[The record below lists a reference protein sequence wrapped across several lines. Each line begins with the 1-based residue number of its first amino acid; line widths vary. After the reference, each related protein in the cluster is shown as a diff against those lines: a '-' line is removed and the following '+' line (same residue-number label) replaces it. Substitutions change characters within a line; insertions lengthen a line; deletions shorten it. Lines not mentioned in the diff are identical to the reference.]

1 MKEMLER
8 AVSYLRGM
16 WHRRWVGLAAA
27 WVAAIIGV
35 AIVYKVPEKYE
46 AQARVYVDTE
56 SLLKPLLAG
65 LAIQP
70 NLDQQVALMSRTLIS
85 RPNVERLIRMAD
97 LDLGV
102 RTGADRE
109 ELTDQVIKTIRLNS
123 VSTNLYT
130 IGYRDPNPDQAK
142 RVVQSLLNIFVESSL
157 GDKRQDQQTAVKFLD
172 EQIKRYEDALR
183 AAENRLKDFKLK
195 YMGVTE
201 SRDGGSNYFSRLS
214 ELRNNIEAAKLEL
227 QSYEQARD
235 SYKRELAGEVPTY
248 IGSSNDVETPI
259 TTPELDKRIEA
270 LKKEQD
276 DLLRKYTDQHPDVQ
290 TARRLIAQLEEQR
303 KEEID
308 ARKKAVTKTAA
319 APNASDRNPV
329 YQQLRISLAEAE
341 ASVSSARAKLA
352 GYESQYQQ
360 LRAQAQLVPQVE
372 AEFAQLNRDY
382 DVQKKTYETLLAR
395 RESATM
401 GKDVQDTGTTQFRVI
416 DPPRVS
422 PEPVFPN
429 RLALLGIA
437 CALSIVIGL
446 LAAFAASQIMPTFH
460 DARVLR
466 DISKRPILGMVSMI
480 QGDNVRRRRRREG
493 LLFAGGLSGL
503 FAAFVGVITI
513 ALLVGRVVSRSCAAP
528 APTCRRAARRP
539 RRPRRARARPRPRR
553 SCAPWTPKRARCAQ
567 RRPWRSAR
575 CVPRSSPRP

>member
-8 AVSYLRGM
+8 VISYLRGM

-27 WVAAIIGV
+27 WIAAIIGV
-35 AIVYKVPEKYE
+35 AIVYKVPERYE

-102 RTGADRE
+102 RTGADRD
-109 ELTDQVIKTIRLNS
+109 ELTDQVIKNIRLNS

-157 GDKRQDQQTAVKFLD
+157 GDKRQDTQTAVKFLD

-195 YMGVTE
+195 YMGVADNK
-201 SRDGGSNYFSRLS
+201 DGGGDYFRRLS
-214 ELRNNIEAAKLEL
+214 QLRSDIEAAKLEL

-235 SYKRELAGEVPTY
+235 SYKRELAGEVPSFV
-248 IGSSNDVETPI
+248 GSTADVDTPI
-259 TTPELDKRIEA
+259 VTPELDKRIDA
-270 LKKEQD
+270 LRKEKD

-290 TARRLIAQLEEQR
+290 TADRLIAQLEAQR
-303 KEEID
+303 KEEVE
-308 ARKKAVTKTAA
+308 ARRKAVTKSAGAT
-319 APNASDRNPV
+319 PQASDRNPV
-329 YQQLRISLAEAE
+329 FQQLRISLAEAE
-341 ASVSSARAKLA
+341 ASVAAARAKLS

-360 LRAQAQLVPQVE
+360 LRSQAQLVPQVE

-382 DVQKKTYETLLAR
+382 DVQKKTYENLLAR
-395 RESATM
+395 REAATM
-401 GKDVQDTGTTQFRVI
+401 GKDVQDTGSTQFRVI

-429 RLALLGIA
+429 RIALLAIVF
-437 CALSIVIGL
+437 ALSAIVGL
-446 LAAFAASQIMPTFH
+446 LAAFAGSQIMPTFH
-460 DARVLR
+460 DARMLR
-466 DISKRPILGMVSMI
+466 DLSKRPILGMVSLI
-480 QGDNVRRRRRREG
+480 QGEQSRRRRRREG
-493 LLFAGGLSGL
+493 FLFAGGLSGL
-503 FAAFVGVITI
+503 LAAFVGVMAF
-513 ALLVGRVVSRSCAAP
+513 ALMVGRVV
-528 APTCRRAARRP
+528 
-539 RRPRRARARPRPRR
+539 
-553 SCAPWTPKRARCAQ
+553 
-567 RRPWRSAR
+567 
-575 CVPRSSPRP
+575 

>member
-8 AVSYLRGM
+8 LLSYLRGM

-27 WVAAIIGV
+27 WVAAIIGI
-35 AIVYKVPEKYE
+35 AIVYKVPEKFE

-56 SLLKPLLAG
+56 SVLKPLLAG

-102 RTGADRE
+102 RTGAERE
-109 ELTDQVIKTIRLNS
+109 ELTDQIIKTIRLTS

-130 IGYRDPNPDQAK
+130 IAYRDPNPDQAK

-157 GDKRQDQQTAVKFLD
+157 GDKRQDTQTAVKFLD

-201 SRDGGSNYFSRLS
+201 NRDNGSNYFSRLS

-248 IGSSNDVETPI
+248 IGSTGDVDTPI

-290 TARRLIAQLEEQR
+290 TARRLIEQLEAQR

-308 ARKKAVTKTAA
+308 ARRKAATKTTTA

-352 GYESQYQQ
+352 GYEAQYQQ

-401 GKDVQDTGTTQFRVI
+401 GKDVQDTGSTQFRVI

-429 RLALLGIA
+429 RLALLGIV
-437 CALSIVIGL
+437 CALSTLIGL

-480 QGDNVRRRRRREG
+480 QGENVRRRRRREG
-493 LLFAGGLSGL
+493 WLFAGGLSGL

-513 ALLVGRVVSRSCAAP
+513 ALLVGRVV
-528 APTCRRAARRP
+528 
-539 RRPRRARARPRPRR
+539 
-553 SCAPWTPKRARCAQ
+553 
-567 RRPWRSAR
+567 
-575 CVPRSSPRP
+575 

>member
-8 AVSYLRGM
+8 LVTYLRGM
-16 WHRRWVGLAAA
+16 WQRRWVGLAAA

-35 AIVYKVPEKYE
+35 AIVYKVPERYE

-56 SLLKPLLAG
+56 SVLKPLLAG

-70 NLDQQVALMSRTLIS
+70 NVDQQVALMSRTLIS

-102 RTGADRE
+102 RTGTERE
-109 ELTDQVIKTIRLNS
+109 ELTDQIIKTIRLTS

-130 IGYRDPNPDQAK
+130 IAYRDPNPDQAK

-157 GDKRQDQQTAVKFLD
+157 GDKRQDTQTAVKFLD

-214 ELRNNIEAAKLEL
+214 ELRSNIEAARLEL

-248 IGSSNDVETPI
+248 IGSTSDPDTPI
-259 TTPELDKRIEA
+259 ATPELDKRIEA

-308 ARKKAVTKTAA
+308 ARRKAAAKSAATTTPTAA
-319 APNASDRNPV
+319 NDRNPV

-341 ASVSSARAKLA
+341 ASVSAAKAKLA

-382 DVQKKTYETLLAR
+382 SVQKKTYEDLLAR
-395 RESATM
+395 REAASM
-401 GKDVQDTGTTQFRVI
+401 GKDVQDTGSTQFRVI

-429 RLALLGIA
+429 RLALLAIV
-437 CALSIVIGL
+437 CVLSTVIGL

-480 QGDNVRRRRRREG
+480 QGENVRRRRRREG
-493 LLFAGGLSGL
+493 WLFAGGLSGL

-513 ALLVGRVVSRSCAAP
+513 ALLVGRVV
-528 APTCRRAARRP
+528 
-539 RRPRRARARPRPRR
+539 
-553 SCAPWTPKRARCAQ
+553 
-567 RRPWRSAR
+567 
-575 CVPRSSPRP
+575 

>member
-27 WVAAIIGV
+27 WIAAIIGV

-56 SLLKPLLAG
+56 SVLKPLLAG

-102 RTGADRE
+102 RTGADRD
-109 ELTDQVIKTIRLNS
+109 ELTDQVIKTIRLTS

-142 RVVQSLLNIFVESSL
+142 RVVQNLLNIFVESSL
-157 GDKRQDQQTAVKFLD
+157 GDKRQDQQSAVKFLD

-183 AAENRLKDFKLK
+183 AAENRLKDFRLK
-195 YMGVTE
+195 YMGVADNK
-201 SRDGGSNYFSRLS
+201 DGGGDYFRRLS
-214 ELRNNIEAAKLEL
+214 QLRNDIEAAKLEL

-235 SYKRELAGEVPTY
+235 SYKRELAGEVPTFLP
-248 IGSSNDVETPI
+248 NAADTETPI
-259 TTPELDKRIEA
+259 ATPELDKRIEA

-276 DLLRKYTDQHPDVQ
+276 DLLRKYTDQHPDVL
-290 TARRLIAQLEEQR
+290 TARRLIVQLEDQR
-303 KEEID
+303 KEEIE
-308 ARKKAVTKTAA
+308 ARRKAVTKTSV
-319 APNASDRNPV
+319 PSQSASDRNPV
-329 YQQLRISLAEAE
+329 FQQLRISLAEAE
-341 ASVSSARAKLA
+341 ASVAAARAKLG

-382 DVQKKTYETLLAR
+382 DVQKKTYENLLAR

-401 GKDVQDTGTTQFRVI
+401 GKDMQDSTATQFRVI

-422 PEPVFPN
+422 PDPVFPN
-429 RLALLGIA
+429 RIALLGMV
-437 CALSIVIGL
+437 CALSILIGL
-446 LAAFAASQIMPTFH
+446 LASLAASQVMPTFH
-460 DARVLR
+460 DARMLR
-466 DISKRPILGMVSMI
+466 DTSKRPILGMVSMI
-480 QGDNVRRRRRREG
+480 QGEGVRRRARREG
-493 LLFAGGLSGL
+493 FLFAGGLSGL
-503 FAAFVGVITI
+503 FAAFVGVIAV
-513 ALLVGRVVSRSCAAP
+513 ALLVGRVI
-528 APTCRRAARRP
+528 
-539 RRPRRARARPRPRR
+539 
-553 SCAPWTPKRARCAQ
+553 
-567 RRPWRSAR
+567 
-575 CVPRSSPRP
+575 